1 MFTSAAASKVSY
13 NINPKCRRIIKH
25 DTSPFPEGN
34 LKTLRQQRFPPQGNL
49 NIQKKIPI
57 FAADLKVT
65 NTMWVVLSLVS
76 AVLLGFYDI
85 FKKQTVVNNAI
96 IPVLFY
102 STLVSG
108 LMFLP
113 FVLLSR
119 FKPYV
124 LDGDFMH
131 KFYIMPLNLQQHLFI
146 VGKAAII
153 MASWMFSY
161 SAMKNLPI
169 TVVGP
174 VNQLRPA
181 ISVILLFLIFQEK
194 LTWLQW
200 TGVVLAI
207 VSFYLMNRSG
217 KLEGIH
223 FKSNKWVYML
233 LASAVLV
240 ALSGVYDRF
249 LLVGENAKISPIAIQ
264 AWYSIYDF
272 LMMAVLFFFIWLPK
286 RKEQLFEWRW
296 GIVAMAVFVT
306 FGDVVYLH
314 ALQLPDAIVVL
325 IPLILYGV
333 RLVVSFIY
341 GIFGFKEQN
350 IKSKIVPLLMVLAA
364 LVCLCLKA

>member
-1 MFTSAAASKVSY
+1 
-13 NINPKCRRIIKH
+13 
-25 DTSPFPEGN
+25 
-34 LKTLRQQRFPPQGNL
+34 
-49 NIQKKIPI
+49 
-57 FAADLKVT
+57 
-65 NTMWVVLSLVS
+65 MWVVLSLVS

-102 STLVSG
+102 STLISS
-108 LMFLP
+108 LIFLP
-113 FVLLSR
+113 FVLLSQ

-124 LDGDFMH
+124 FEGDFMQ
-131 KFYIMPLNLQQHLFI
+131 KLFIEPLTLRQHLL
-146 VGKAAII
+146 VMGKTAII
-153 MASWMFSY
+153 LASWMFSY
-161 SAMKNLPI
+161 SAMKHLPI

-233 LASAVLV
+233 LGSAVLV
-240 ALSGVYDRF
+240 ALSGVYDKF
-249 LLVGENAKISPIAIQ
+249 LLSKESISPATIQ

-272 LMMAVLFFFIWLPK
+272 MMMAIMFFALWFPK
-286 RKEQLFEWRW
+286 RKQQPFEWRW
-296 GIVAMAVFVT
+296 GIVAMAIFVT
-306 FGDVVYLH
+306 VADVIYLTGL
-314 ALQLPDAIVVL
+314 AQEAAVVVL

-350 IKSKIVPLLMVLAA
+350 IRSKIIPLLMVLAA